1 MTRHIA
7 ALATL
12 TAAMY
17 LTASCSILTPQ
28 PVTLETNTGPTF
40 TGPPGSGKSPEQQAG
55 EAALVKVNEYYTV
68 LARLSTDPAANPAD
82 LDNVAAG
89 NFLQSTKR
97 DITAHRIEANA
108 GDVKILKNTITRHN
122 IPIDENGIPTPGTAT
137 IEMDVCLARAT
148 DVPELGKPILT
159 NTAWP
164 DPAGWRVTADYT
176 LPGTPCNAG
185 LF

>member
-1 MTRHIA
+1 MTRRIA

-12 TAAMY
+12 TAAMC
-17 LTASCSILTPQ
+17 LTASCSILTPE

-68 LARLSTDPAANPAD
+68 LARLSADPAANPAD

-108 GDVKILKNTITRHN
+108 GEVKVLKNTITRHN
-122 IPIDENGIPTPGTAT
+122 IPIDENGVPTSGTAT

-148 DVPELGKPILT
+148 DVLELGKPILT

>member
-1 MTRHIA
+1 MTRRIA

-12 TAAMY
+12 TAAMC
-17 LTASCSILTPQ
+17 LTASCSILTPE

-55 EAALVKVNEYYTV
+55 EATLVKVNEYYTV
-68 LARLSTDPAANPAD
+68 LARLSADPAANPAD
-82 LDNVAAG
+82 LDTVAAG

-108 GDVKILKNTITRHN
+108 GEVKVLKNTITRHN
-122 IPIDENGIPTPGTAT
+122 IPIDENGVPTPGTAT

-148 DVPELGKPILT
+148 DVLELGKPILT